1 MVEGG
6 RGVLPVLGKH
16 GGCLLVVAMDEQD
29 VQAEENTVDW
39 AENFAKDHISIDG
52 ACILERRNDHG
63 RHRRKGATAL
73 AGETRSPV
81 M

>member
-1 MVEGG
+1 M
-6 RGVLPVLGKH
+6 H
-16 GGCLLVVAMDEQD
+16 
-29 VQAEENTVDW
+29 AEENVVDW